1 MVSTRSQVKRT
12 RSGVVRNYKFEVL
25 NKNPKIKKTKT
36 EKEYHLTPPTAV
48 ITKTHEQ
55 SCFDIKK
62 SLSVINQ
69 IISYVPYS
77 GTDEN
82 EPCTEKEAHD
92 RYIALQENLATIV
105 KNIPYLKDVS
115 DEKRTLLND
124 IIFEIHKWIEPLPYN
139 SSRGDY
145 AAEWKY
151 VARRRLDTVEMCV
164 RRMERLL
171 LVYCVRFEVNIDFDG
186 ASKEWKSNKVKLN
199 DGCYR
204 YRKRRRLRKN

>member
-1 MVSTRSQVKRT
+1 MVSTRSQIKRT

-36 EKEYHLTPPTAV
+36 EKESHLTPPTTV

-92 RYIALQENLATIV
+92 RYITLQENLDIIV

-115 DEKRTLLND
+115 EEKKTLLHD
-124 IIFEIHKWIEPLPYN
+124 IVFEIHKWIEPLPYN

-151 VARRRLDTVEMCV
+151 IARRRLDTVEMCV

-171 LVYCVRFEVNIDFDG
+171 MVYCVRFEVNIDFDE
-186 ASKEWKSNKVKLN
+186 ASREWKSNKVKLN

-204 YRKRRRLRKN
+204 YRKRRKLRKN

>member
-1 MVSTRSQVKRT
+1 MVSTRSHVKRT
-12 RSGVVRNYKFEVL
+12 RSGVVRNYNYEVL
-25 NKNPKIKKTKT
+25 DKNPKLKKTKT
-36 EKEYHLTPPTAV
+36 EKESQLTPPTAV

-55 SCFDIKK
+55 ACFDIKQ
-62 SLSVINQ
+62 SLVVINQ

-77 GTDEN
+77 GTNEN
-82 EPCTEKEAHD
+82 EPCTEDEAQT
-92 RYIALQENLATIV
+92 RYVTLQKNLATIV
-105 KNIPYLKDVS
+105 ENIPYLQDVS

-171 LVYCVRFEVNIDFDG
+171 MVYCVRFEVNIDFDG
-186 ASKEWKSNKVKLN
+186 ASREWKSNKVKLN

>member
-1 MVSTRSQVKRT
+1 MVSTRSHVKRT
-12 RSGVVRNYKFEVL
+12 RSGVVRNYNYEVL
-25 NKNPKIKKTKT
+25 DKNPKLKKTKT
-36 EKEYHLTPPTAV
+36 EKESHIDTTS
-48 ITKTHEQ
+48 TKTHSQ
-55 SCFDIKK
+55 ACLDIKQ
-62 SLSVINQ
+62 SIVAINQ

-77 GTDEN
+77 GTNEN
-82 EPCTEKEAHD
+82 EPCTEDEAQT
-92 RYIALQENLATIV
+92 RYVTLQKNLATIV
-105 KNIPYLKDVS
+105 ENVPYLEDVS

-145 AAEWKY
+145 ATEWKY

-171 LVYCVRFEVNIDFDG
+171 VVYCVRFEVNIDFDG

-204 YRKRRRLRKN
+204 YRKRRVLRKN